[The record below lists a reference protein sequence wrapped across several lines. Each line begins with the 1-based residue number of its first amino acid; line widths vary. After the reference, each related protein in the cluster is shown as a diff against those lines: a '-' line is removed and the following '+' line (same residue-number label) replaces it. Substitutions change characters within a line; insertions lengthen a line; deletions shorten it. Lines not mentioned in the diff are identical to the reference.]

1 MTRPRFF
8 AKRNQGGT
16 WSVVDRTD
24 GRIAEMRGVLLV
36 GLGQELATDMAELLV
51 LEARKDRPEELE

>member
-1 MTRPRFF
+1 MSRQRFF

-51 LEARKDRPEELE
+51 MEDRKERSDAPE